1 MSFPDYYLKE
11 NFFIKL
17 IEFPSLYNVETDEL
31 YCLDQRALGFL
42 KKVESNTLKNED
54 REKFSDLIKFCLG
67 EGIITDKPVNRLHP
81 KITQSP
87 LPSLRYLELQ
97 ITKRCNLRC
106 KHCFVGEWGEV
117 DLPIDKIDR
126 ILKDFEEM
134 QGLRLLLTG
143 GEPLL
148 HPQFDKINNLLPKL
162 AFRKILFTNGLILT
176 EDWLNKLKVQE
187 IQISL
192 DGMKEGHESL
202 RGKNT
207 FDRTLSAIKRAITK
221 GFDVSVA
228 TVIHKKNL
236 HEFDK
241 LEELIKNM
249 GVREWTVDALTLSGN
264 LKFNQDF
271 WVEPEVAG
279 KIMGKYGFTKEEHP
293 KAEGYGCGAH
303 LLAVLATGE
312 AAFCSFFE
320 ATPIGTIDE
329 GLKKLWKKKK
339 FILLKDLEC
348 SQLKCP
354 FINECFGGCRY
365 RALTLS
371 GKQNSKDLFKCYQ
384 FLKEK

>member
-1 MSFPDYYLKE
+1 MNLNDYYLKE

-17 IEFPSLYNVETDEL
+17 IEFPALYNVKTDEL
-31 YCLDQRALGFL
+31 YCLDQRALEFL
-42 KKVESNTLKNED
+42 RKVEIHTLNNED
-54 REKFSDLIKFCLG
+54 KEEFQDLINFCLG
-67 EGIITDKPVNRLHP
+67 EGIITDKPIKRLHP
-81 KITQSP
+81 KIKQAP

-106 KHCFVGEWGEV
+106 KHCFVGKGGEV
-117 DLPIDKIDR
+117 DLPIDKIYK
-126 ILKDFEEM
+126 ILKDFEEL
-134 QGLRLLLTG
+134 QGLRLIITG

-148 HPQFDKINNLLPKL
+148 HPQFYKINNLLPKL
-162 AFRKILFTNGLILT
+162 AFRKILFTNGIILT
-176 EDWLNKLKVQE
+176 EAWLNKLNVQE

-192 DGMKEGHESL
+192 DGIKEGHESL

-241 LEELIKNM
+241 LEELIKNL

-293 KAEGYGCGAH
+293 KAEGYGCGPH

-320 ATPIGTIDE
+320 ETPLGNIDE

-348 SQLKCP
+348 NQINCP

-371 GKQNSKDLFKCYQ
+371 GKQNSRDIFKCYQ
-384 FLKEK
+384 FLEEK

>member
-1 MSFPDYYLKE
+1 MSLPDYYLKE

-17 IEFPSLYNVETDEL
+17 IEFPSLYNVKTDEL
-31 YCLDQRALGFL
+31 YCVNQRALEFL
-42 KKVESNTLKNED
+42 KKVESNTLNSED
-54 REKFSDLIKFCLG
+54 KEEFLDLIKFCLE

-81 KITQSP
+81 KIKQSP

-106 KHCFVGEWGEV
+106 KHCFLGERMDV
-117 DLPIDKIDR
+117 DLPIDKITK
-126 ILKDFEEM
+126 ILKDFEEL
-134 QGLRLLLTG
+134 QGLRLLITG

-148 HPQFDKINNLLPKL
+148 HPQFYKINNLLPKL

-192 DGMKEGHESL
+192 DGIKEGHESL

-236 HEFDK
+236 HEFDE
-241 LEELIKNM
+241 LEEVIKNL

-293 KAEGYGCGAH
+293 KAEGYGCGTH

-320 ATPIGTIDE
+320 ETPLGNVDE
-329 GLKKLWKKKK
+329 GLKNLWKKKK
-339 FILLKDLEC
+339 FIFIKELEC
-348 SQLKCP
+348 SQVKCP

-384 FLKEK
+384 FLKKK

>member
-1 MSFPDYYLKE
+1 MSLPDYYLKE
-11 NFFIKL
+11 NLFIKL
-17 IEFPSLYNVETDEL
+17 IEFPALYNVKTDEL
-31 YCLDQRALGFL
+31 YCVDQRALEFL
-42 KKVESNTLKNED
+42 KKVESNTFNNED
-54 REKFSDLIKFCLG
+54 KETFSDLIKFCLE

-81 KITQSP
+81 KIKQSP

-106 KHCFVGEWGEV
+106 KHCFVGERMDV
-117 DLPIDKIDR
+117 DLPIDKITK
-126 ILKDFEEM
+126 ILKDFEEL
-134 QGLRLLLTG
+134 QGLRLLITG

-192 DGMKEGHESL
+192 DGIKEGHESL

-236 HEFDK
+236 HEFDE
-241 LEELIKNM
+241 LEEVIKNL

-293 KAEGYGCGAH
+293 KAEGYGCGTH

-312 AAFCSFFE
+312 SAFCSFFE
-320 ATPIGTIDE
+320 ETPLGTIDE
-329 GLKKLWKKKK
+329 GLKNLWKKKK
-339 FILLKDLEC
+339 FILLKELEC
-348 SQLKCP
+348 SQIKCP

>member
-1 MSFPDYYLKE
+1 MSLPDYYLKE

-17 IEFPSLYNVETDEL
+17 IEFPSLYNVKTDEL
-31 YCLDQRALGFL
+31 YCLDQSALEFL
-42 KKVESNTLKNED
+42 KKLESNTLKNED
-54 REKFSDLIKFCLG
+54 KEKCSDLIKFCLE
-67 EGIITDKPVNRLHP
+67 EGIITDKPTNRLHP
-81 KITQSP
+81 KIKQAP

-106 KHCFVGEWGEV
+106 KHCFLGERMDV
-117 DLPIDKIDR
+117 DLPTDKITK
-126 ILKDFEEM
+126 ILKDFEEL
-134 QGLRLLLTG
+134 QGLRLLITG

-192 DGMKEGHESL
+192 DGIKEGHESL

-207 FDRTLSAIKRAITK
+207 FDRTLSAIKRAIKK

-236 HEFDK
+236 HEFDE
-241 LEELIKNM
+241 LDELIKNL

-293 KAEGYGCGAH
+293 KAEGYGCGTH
-303 LLAVLATGE
+303 LIAVLAIGE

-320 ATPIGTIDE
+320 ETPLGNVDE
-329 GLKKLWKKKK
+329 GLKNLWKKKK
-339 FILLKDLEC
+339 SILLKDLEC

-371 GKQNSKDLFKCYQ
+371 GKLNSRDLFKCYQ

>member
-1 MSFPDYYLKE
+1 MSLPDYYLKE
-11 NFFIKL
+11 NLFIKL
-17 IEFPSLYNVETDEL
+17 IEFPALYNVKTDEL
-31 YCLDQRALGFL
+31 YCVDQRALEFL
-42 KKVESNTLKNED
+42 KKVESNTFNNED
-54 REKFSDLIKFCLG
+54 KETFSDLIKFCLE
-67 EGIITDKPVNRLHP
+67 EGIITDKTVNRLHP
-81 KITQSP
+81 KIKQSP

-106 KHCFVGEWGEV
+106 KHCFVGERMDV
-117 DLPIDKIDR
+117 DLPIDKITK
-126 ILKDFEEM
+126 ILKDFEEL
-134 QGLRLLLTG
+134 QGLRLLITG

-192 DGMKEGHESL
+192 DGIKEGHESL

-236 HEFDK
+236 HEFDE
-241 LEELIKNM
+241 LEEVIKNL

-293 KAEGYGCGAH
+293 KAEGYGCGTH

-320 ATPIGTIDE
+320 ETPLGTIDE
-329 GLKKLWKKKK
+329 GLKNLWKKKK
-339 FILLKDLEC
+339 FILLKELEC
-348 SQLKCP
+348 SQIKCP

-371 GKQNSKDLFKCYQ
+371 GKKNSKDLFKCYQ